1 MILSGLARRTAR
13 NSRKYH
19 HFTFSASGRK
29 ERLPALQ
36 MQTSSVQSDERP
48 SVQLRGM
55 HVQAEGLASIAA
67 EGNRA
72 ASGFGRP
79 YSSRN
84 IFAVLVVLVGDHVV
98 QARAVPDE
106 VHLAPRLREQLRRFG
121 GQRLALR
128 VVLIVHVAGVPLAR
142 PDVSDGRVP
151 HGDGRAVVGEGVLNL
166 VPRRPAPW

>member
-1 MILSGLARRTAR
+1 MAAMRCTPRQVQSPSRSPRALS
-13 NSRKYH
+13 
-19 HFTFSASGRK
+19 FSASGRK

-79 YSSRN
+79 NSSRN
-84 IFAVLVVLVGDHVV
+84 VV
-98 QARAVPDE
+98 
-106 VHLAPRLREQLRRFG
+106 RFG
-121 GQRLALR
+121 
-128 VVLIVHVAGVPLAR
+128 
-142 PDVSDGRVP
+142 
-151 HGDGRAVVGEGVLNL
+151 
-166 VPRRPAPW
+166 